1 MNFQMDYVKVVMQER
16 MEEARQMRL
25 LREAQQR
32 SPISPSRLS
41 QIVSRLFQSNHA
53 PAARN
58 ATNPLASPVECQ

>member
-32 SPISPSRLS
+32 SPKSPSRLS
-41 QIVSRLFQSNHA
+41 QMVSKLFQSNHTPKARSA
-53 PAARN
+53 PK
-58 ATNPLASPVECQ
+58 PLVSPVECQ